1 MALTAYQLQYKR
13 RMKKALAL
21 RARADR
27 RARAL
32 TARLVAALAD
42 GGSAAAHI
50 DRLNTL
56 YGTAVSTR
64 TNLLDGFSTA
74 GTSAGLTS
82 VAATS
87 LDGTPAVV
95 YMNITNSNGGAVLA
109 GDADLD

>member
-32 TARLVAALAD
+32 TARLVAVLAD
-42 GGSAAAHI
+42 GSTAAAHI
-50 DRLNTL
+50 GRMNTL
-56 YGTAVSTR
+56 YGTAVSPR
-64 TNLLDGFSTA
+64 TDLLNGFSTA

-82 VAATS
+82 VAAAS

-95 YMNITNSNGGAVLA
+95 FSNIPDGNGGAALT
-109 GDADLD
+109 GDTDLD